1 MGAPEA
7 ATPPAAAARAA
18 PPLLERQFLAMGTA
32 VLVTVAIGR
41 EARRAEAERALAE
54 VHKLLLEFGREGWA
68 WGSGALAQF
77 NRGLQRGSAAVVPEA
92 LHPLFERAWAIHR
105 ASDGLFEP
113 RLGAL
118 VRLWGFDEMTRLRSS
133 PPPPAQIEACM
144 AALRA
149 APAFEGGWHYG
160 PAPGIAWDL
169 GAIGKGYIAD
179 LALDWL
185 AHRGFGD
192 AMVNAGGNVAVRGSR
207 GDRPWAIGI
216 RDPRQPGEILAL
228 LEAGDESVVTHGDE
242 QRSFEWQGRRYSHL
256 LHPHSGWP
264 AQGLRSLTVVD
275 RDGTLADG
283 GGAAL
288 FVAGGAAWPALAKK
302 LGIRQVL
309 AVDEDG
315 RLWASEALAARLSPE
330 AGQCL
335 DIVR

>member
-1 MGAPEA
+1 MWAPEA
-7 ATPPAAAARAA
+7 GVQPAARAA

-32 VLVTVAIGR
+32 VLVSIAIGGESR
-41 EARRAEAERALAE
+41 RGEAGQALAE
-54 VHKLLLEFGREGWA
+54 VRKLLVEFGREGWA

-77 NRGLQRGSAAVVPEA
+77 NRRLGQGGAALVPEV
-92 LHPLFERAWAIHR
+92 LQPLFERAWAIHR
-105 ASDGLFEP
+105 ASEGLFEP

-118 VRLWGFDEMTRLRSS
+118 VRLWGFDDATRLRGS
-133 PPPPAQIEACM
+133 PPPQVEIDACM

-149 APAFEGGWHYG
+149 APAFDGGWHHG

-179 LALDWL
+179 LAQDWL
-185 AHRGFGD
+185 AHRGFPD

-216 RDPRQPGEILAL
+216 RDPRQPGEILAML
-228 LEAGDESVVTHGDE
+228 DAGDESVVTHGDE
-242 QRSFEWQGRRYSHL
+242 QRSFEYRGRRYSHL
-256 LHPHSGWP
+256 LHPRSGWP
-264 AQGLRSLTVVD
+264 AQGLRSLTVID

-288 FVAGGAAWPALAKK
+288 FVAGREAWPALARR

-315 RLWASEALAARLSPE
+315 ALWASEALAARLRPE
-330 AGQCL
+330 SGQSIR
-335 DIVR
+335 IVR